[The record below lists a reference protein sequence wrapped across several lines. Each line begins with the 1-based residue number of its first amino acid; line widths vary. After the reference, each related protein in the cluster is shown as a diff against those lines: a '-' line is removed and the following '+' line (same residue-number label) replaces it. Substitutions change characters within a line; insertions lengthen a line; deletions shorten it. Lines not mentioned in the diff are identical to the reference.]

1 MPAAAIPCSLL
12 VGLLGPE
19 RTAALLTAGDLPLGI
34 TEIDHL
40 TFWRLLRDNI
50 VRTGDEH
57 HALGAKVVP
66 EGSFEL
72 LLAAMRLGT
81 NLADGLERLASAAR
95 ILRPDLGIVV
105 SRRRRHLVLEFAPG
119 AVRSLQQALYVE
131 LIVVVIHAAI
141 CWMTGSV
148 FRPRDIVAA
157 PCAEAGSGS
166 VYALLGTPIHRRGS
180 GVAVHYA
187 AEDGD
192 RPLSAEAFD
201 LWPTLVFEAYRQ
213 LADSAVGT
221 SAETA
226 DRVRARLLGAR
237 VDQATV
243 AREMGISVASLRRR
257 LADEG
262 HRFRDLD
269 REVRQ
274 SLARDGI
281 VAGRKTEDIASDLGY
296 SEARSLRRAA
306 NRWFGKPPTGLRQH
320 PLD

>member
-1 MPAAAIPCSLL
+1 MPAPSIPSSLL
-12 VGLLGPE
+12 TGLLGSG
-19 RTAALLTAGDLPLGI
+19 RAAALLAAGNLPLD
-34 TEIDHL
+34 TAEIDHL

-57 HALGAKVVP
+57 HALGANVVP

-81 NLADGLERLASAAR
+81 NLADGLERLAGAAR

-105 SRRRRHLVLEFAPG
+105 SRKRHLVLQFAPG
-119 AVRSLQQALYVE
+119 AVRSVQQALYVE

-148 FRPRDIVAA
+148 FRPRAIMAA
-157 PCAEAGSGS
+157 PCAEAGSGA
-166 VYALLGTPIHRRGS
+166 VYALLGTPIQRRGN

-187 AEDGD
+187 AADGG
-192 RPLSAEAFD
+192 RALSAEAFD

-213 LADSAVGT
+213 LANSAT
-221 SAETA
+221 DASAATA
-226 DRVRARLLGAR
+226 DQVRARLLMGR
-237 VDQATV
+237 VDQTTV
-243 AREMGISVASLRRR
+243 AREMAISVASLRRR

-306 NRWFGKPPTGLRQH
+306 NRWFGKPPTGLRQL
-320 PLD
+320 PID